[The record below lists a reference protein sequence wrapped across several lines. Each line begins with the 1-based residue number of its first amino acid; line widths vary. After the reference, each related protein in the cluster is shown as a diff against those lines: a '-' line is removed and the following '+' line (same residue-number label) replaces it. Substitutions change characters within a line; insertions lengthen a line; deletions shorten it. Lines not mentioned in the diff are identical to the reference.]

1 MQAVATIL
9 FKFDTPAEKSRIRV
23 MRRPQESPLFSPTRH
38 GPDFSPQFDE
48 SEPERRN
55 RFEHGIPQSEEAEE
69 GSGTCQDGA
78 RHVPDPALLADIAQ
92 AIDVDAPQQDDAAN
106 PSGQA
111 DGMAET
117 LPEPEPNPETDS
129 ETDPETELEIEPEI
143 ETVGA
148 DVAAEGGPGVAE
160 ALTEEH
166 DAGAGSGTCLAPTW
180 HVPDPVPAVPDEAIR
195 KEAFEAGFAAALAEA
210 AQAEPLVDPGAEDA
224 AYLRGLEEGQKQT
237 KDELEAEVLLAA
249 DDLKALANQLAQ
261 AARDTDSFYQPLLK
275 LSMHLAEQLVR
286 GELTLSGQAVTRL
299 VERCLNELQ
308 QATDAPILVRMHPI
322 DHERHL
328 AYGAMAPKNM
338 ELRADPSLSQGS
350 VKVSMNGASIE
361 DLIEH
366 RRGVLWETLMAPTRA
381 SSREDLPD
389 SFLRNVAIVKEAMAS
404 VDDEDAEPPA
414 V

>member
-1 MQAVATIL
+1 
-9 FKFDTPAEKSRIRV
+9 
-23 MRRPQESPLFSPTRH
+23 
-38 GPDFSPQFDE
+38 
-48 SEPERRN
+48 
-55 RFEHGIPQSEEAEE
+55 
-69 GSGTCQDGA
+69 
-78 RHVPDPALLADIAQ
+78 
-92 AIDVDAPQQDDAAN
+92 
-106 PSGQA
+106 
-111 DGMAET
+111 MAET
-117 LPEPEPNPETDS
+117 LPEP
-129 ETDPETELEIEPEI
+129 DPEIEPEI
-143 ETVGA
+143 ETAAV

-160 ALTEEH
+160 ALTEEL
-166 DAGAGSGTCLAPTW
+166 DAGTGSGTCLAPSW
-180 HVPDPVPAVPDEAIR
+180 HVPDPVPDLEEIR

-210 AQAEPLVDPGAEDA
+210 AQAEPQVDPGAEDA
-224 AYLRGLEEGQKQT
+224 AYLRGLEEGQQQT

-308 QATDAPILVRMHPI
+308 QATDAPILVRMHPV

-366 RRGVLWETLMAPTRA
+366 RRQVLWETLMSPARA

>member
-1 MQAVATIL
+1 
-9 FKFDTPAEKSRIRV
+9 
-23 MRRPQESPLFSPTRH
+23 
-38 GPDFSPQFDE
+38 
-48 SEPERRN
+48 
-55 RFEHGIPQSEEAEE
+55 
-69 GSGTCQDGA
+69 
-78 RHVPDPALLADIAQ
+78 
-92 AIDVDAPQQDDAAN
+92 
-106 PSGQA
+106 
-111 DGMAET
+111 
-117 LPEPEPNPETDS
+117 
-129 ETDPETELEIEPEI
+129 
-143 ETVGA
+143 
-148 DVAAEGGPGVAE
+148 
-160 ALTEEH
+160 
-166 DAGAGSGTCLAPTW
+166 
-180 HVPDPVPAVPDEAIR
+180 
-195 KEAFEAGFAAALAEA
+195 
-210 AQAEPLVDPGAEDA
+210 
-224 AYLRGLEEGQKQT
+224 
-237 KDELEAEVLLAA
+237 ELEAEVLLAA
-249 DDLKALANQLAQ
+249 DDLKALTNQLAQ

-308 QATDAPILVRMHPI
+308 QATDAPILVRMHPV

-366 RRGVLWETLMAPTRA
+366 RREVLWETLMAPTRA

>member
-1 MQAVATIL
+1 MIL
-9 FKFDTPAEKSRIRV
+9 FKFDTPAEKARIRV

-38 GPDFSPQFDE
+38 GADFSPQFDE

-55 RFEHGIPQSEEAEE
+55 RFEHGIPQSEEAEM
-69 GSGTCQDGA
+69 GSGTCQVGA
-78 RHVPDPALLADIAQ
+78 RHVPDPAPLADTAQ

-117 LPEPEPNPETDS
+117 LPEPES
-129 ETDPETELEIEPEI
+129 ESESESEADPEIDPEI
-143 ETVGA
+143 ETVAA
-148 DVAAEGGPGVAE
+148 DVAADGDPGVAE

-166 DAGAGSGTCLAPTW
+166 DAGTGSGTCLAPTW
-180 HVPDPVPAVPDEAIR
+180 HVPDPVPDLEEIR

-210 AQAEPLVDPGAEDA
+210 AQAEPQVDPGAEDA
-224 AYLRGLEEGQKQT
+224 AYLRGLEEGQQQT

-308 QATDAPILVRMHPI
+308 QATDAPILVRMHPV

-366 RRGVLWETLMAPTRA
+366 RRGVLWETLMSPTRA
-381 SSREDLPD
+381 SAREDLPD

>member
-1 MQAVATIL
+1 MQAAATIL
-9 FKFDTPAEKSRIRV
+9 FKFDTPAEKARIRV
-23 MRRPQESPLFSPTRH
+23 MTRPEESPLFSPTRH
-38 GPDFSPQFDE
+38 GAEFSPQFDE

-55 RFEHGIPQSEEAEE
+55 RFEHGIPQSDEAEEGSEE

-78 RHVPDPALLADIAQ
+78 RHVPDPIAIADIDPVQ
-92 AIDVDAPQQDDAAN
+92 AGDASQQDAAES
-106 PSGQA
+106 PSEQA

-117 LPEPEPNPETDS
+117 LPEPEV
-129 ETDPETELEIEPEI
+129 EPEV
-143 ETVGA
+143 EALAA
-148 DVAAEGGPGVAE
+148 DVAIEGDPGGAEVAAPAE
-160 ALTEEH
+160 VLGQEH
-166 DAGAGSGTCLAPTW
+166 DVGTGSGTCQAGAR
-180 HVPDPVPAVPDEAIR
+180 HVPDPVPAVLDLEEIR

-210 AQAEPLVDPGAEDA
+210 AQAEPQVDPGAEDA
-224 AYLRGLEEGQKQT
+224 AYLRGLEEGQQQT

-249 DDLKALANQLAQ
+249 EDLKALANQLAQ

-275 LSMHLAEQLVR
+275 LSIHLAEQLVR

-308 QATDAPILVRMHPI
+308 QATDAPILVRMHPV

-350 VKVSMNGASIE
+350 VKVSMNGASID

-366 RRGVLWETLMAPTRA
+366 RRGVLWETLMAPARA
-381 SSREDLPD
+381 SSRDDLPD

-404 VDDEDAEPPA
+404 VGDEDAEPPA
-414 V
+414 L